1 MSART
6 RATLVVV
13 LAFVLGVAVGSLG
26 LGIYVA
32 RTGGRLPFASP
43 ARFQASMLHR
53 LTRELDL
60 RPEQR
65 ERVEAALKETGGEF
79 ARLREEMRP
88 RFQEIRNR
96 SRERIR
102 TILDGE
108 QQAKFDALSAEWERR
123 ADRWR
128 RP

>member
-1 MSART
+1 
-6 RATLVVV
+6 
-13 LAFVLGVAVGSLG
+13 
-26 LGIYVA
+26 
-32 RTGGRLPFASP
+32 
-43 ARFQASMLHR
+43 
-53 LTRELDL
+53 
-60 RPEQR
+60 
-65 ERVEAALKETGGEF
+65 VEAALKETGGEF